1 VKIAMVAKPT
11 GDSSK
16 ASSVDKKADMVR
28 ELAWKVGRRCQRH
41 AILPRACCRPVL
53 GNRDACLRRSLI
65 HASFFAIAHS
75 VDSSVPPATMASM
88 RLDLTNLQLFLHIR
102 DAGSITGGAQRSHMT
117 LASAS
122 ERIRSLEAALGE
134 PLLIRNRRGVSETP
148 AGRTLAH
155 HARLVTQQIE
165 HLKGELGQYGKG
177 VRGHVRLR
185 ANAAAVSE
193 HLPEVLA
200 DFLVTHPLV
209 SLDVHEHTSADIAH
223 GVRTGMCD
231 IGMASDAADLQ
242 GLVAMPFK
250 ADQLVLIVPKD
261 HPLAARTAMSFTE
274 VLDEPFIGQ
283 AEQGAMAALLTH
295 HASLAGKTLAYRVR
309 LDSMDAICR
318 MVGRGAGVAVVP
330 AAAARRGSSGSGRAG
345 IRRVRLTD
353 AWTRRQVMLC
363 VRDPDQLPLPARQL
377 LDHLLAHAG

>member
-1 VKIAMVAKPT
+1 
-11 GDSSK
+11 
-16 ASSVDKKADMVR
+16 
-28 ELAWKVGRRCQRH
+28 
-41 AILPRACCRPVL
+41 
-53 GNRDACLRRSLI
+53 
-65 HASFFAIAHS
+65 
-75 VDSSVPPATMASM
+75 M
-88 RLDLTNLQLFLHIR
+88 RLDLTDLQLFLHICE
-102 DAGSITGGAQRSHMT
+102 AGSITGGAQRSHMT

-122 ERIRSLEAALGE
+122 ERIRDLEAALGE
-134 PLLIRNRRGVSETP
+134 PLLIRNRRGVTETP

-155 HARLVTQQIE
+155 HARLVTQQME
-165 HLKGELGQYGKG
+165 HLKGELNQYGNG

-185 ANAAAVSE
+185 ANAAAISE

-200 DFLVTHPLV
+200 DFLVAHPLV

-231 IGMASDAADLQ
+231 IGVASDAADLQ
-242 GLVAMPFK
+242 GLIVMPFK
-250 ADQLVLIVPKD
+250 ADRLLLILPKD
-261 HPLAARTAMSFTE
+261 HPLADGRSVAFAD

-295 HASLAGKTLAYRVR
+295 HARLAGKTLAYRVR

-330 AAAARRGSSGSGRAG
+330 EAAARRMGRAAG
-345 IRRVRLTD
+345 IRRLRLTD
-353 AWTRRQVMLC
+353 AWTRRQVVVC

-377 LDHLLAHAG
+377 LDHLLAQAG

>member
-1 VKIAMVAKPT
+1 
-11 GDSSK
+11 
-16 ASSVDKKADMVR
+16 
-28 ELAWKVGRRCQRH
+28 
-41 AILPRACCRPVL
+41 
-53 GNRDACLRRSLI
+53 
-65 HASFFAIAHS
+65 
-75 VDSSVPPATMASM
+75 M
-88 RLDLTNLQLFLHIR
+88 RLDLTDLQLFLHICE
-102 DAGSITGGAQRSHMT
+102 AGSITGGAQRSHMT

-122 ERIRSLEAALGE
+122 ERIRDLEAALGE
-134 PLLIRNRRGVSETP
+134 PLLIRNRRGVTETP

-155 HARLVTQQIE
+155 HARLVTQQME
-165 HLKGELGQYGKG
+165 HLKGELSQYGNG

-185 ANAAAVSE
+185 ANAAAISE

-200 DFLVTHPLV
+200 DFLVTHPRV

-231 IGMASDAADLQ
+231 IGVASDAADLQ
-242 GLVAMPFK
+242 GLIVMRFK
-250 ADQLVLIVPKD
+250 ADRLVLIVPKD
-261 HPLAARTAMSFTE
+261 HPLADGTSVAFAD
-274 VLDEPFIGQ
+274 VLDEQLIGQ

-295 HASLAGKTLAYRVR
+295 HAKLAGKTLAYRVR

-330 AAAARRGSSGSGRAG
+330 EAAARRMGRAAG

-353 AWTRRQVMLC
+353 AWTRRQVVVC

-377 LDHLLAHAG
+377 LDHLLAQAG